1 MSENTGLS
9 GRPPREDIFRAL
21 NMAPTLVRSEGSS
34 MPTLTGHFA
43 VWDQWTEINSVF
55 EGRFMERFAP
65 TSMNKTLAESRDSMR
80 VLFQHGHD
88 PQVGDKVL
96 GSIAE
101 LEADGTGARYSVPM
115 FDTSYN
121 RDLIPGLDAGVYGAS
136 FRFKVVKE
144 EFDQNAE
151 RSAYNPDGLPERT
164 VTEARVM
171 EFGPVTFPAYA
182 GATAG
187 LRSVSDEFLI
197 GRFLD
202 DPERL
207 LALVEQYKNRAEPE
221 PEVATTQPD
230 EKPEPQATTPR
241 ANSTTFGL
249 RNERVQVELF
259 TTTRK
264 ETPSWRL

>member
-1 MSENTGLS
+1 
-9 GRPPREDIFRAL
+9 
-21 NMAPTLVRSEGSS
+21 
-34 MPTLTGHFA
+34 
-43 VWDQWTEINSVF
+43 
-55 EGRFMERFAP
+55 
-65 TSMNKTLAESRDSMR
+65 
-80 VLFQHGHD
+80 
-88 PQVGDKVL
+88 
-96 GSIAE
+96 
-101 LEADGTGARYSVPM
+101 
-115 FDTSYN
+115 
-121 RDLIPGLDAGVYGAS
+121 
-136 FRFKVVKE
+136 
-144 EFDQNAE
+144 
-151 RSAYNPDGLPERT
+151 

-241 ANSTTFGL
+241 ANSTTFGF